1 VVVLDLLMPH
11 VSGQEL
17 LARIT
22 VDFPGVPVIVMSAAD
37 DVETAIACMKAGAID
52 YLVKPVEADR
62 LVSTIRK
69 TFEFH
74 NLRGELTS
82 LKEYLLTDVLKHE
95 DVFSNIITRSKK
107 MRSIFQYLEAVAP
120 TPHTVMITGETG
132 VGKELV
138 AQAVHRLSG
147 RKGDF
152 VVVNAAGLDDTMFS
166 DTLFGHT
173 KGAFTG
179 AEQSRRGLIA
189 RAENGTLFLD
199 EIGDL
204 SPYSQVKLLRLLQE
218 GAYYSLGSDSPL
230 KSSARIVAATNK
242 DQEALVNGEKLRKDL
257 YYRLCSHRV
266 HIPALRERPED
277 IPALLDHF
285 VEVAARSTNKAK
297 PVLHPGLANFL
308 SKYDFPGNVRELE
321 AMVYDAVARHKSG
334 MLSMGGFNEVTTQ
347 KGPAVDESVTLRNI
361 FGHFPTF
368 DEAEDYLI
376 NEAMRLTGGNQSAA
390 ASFLGITRQALNRR
404 LKKKP

>member
-1 VVVLDLLMPH
+1 
-11 VSGQEL
+11 
-17 LARIT
+17 
-22 VDFPGVPVIVMSAAD
+22 MSAAN
-37 DVETAIACMKAGAID
+37 DVETAIACMKAGAVD
-52 YLVKPVEADR
+52 YIVKPMEGDR
-62 LVSTIRK
+62 LISTIRK
-69 TFEFH
+69 TIEIH

-82 LKEYLLTDVLKHE
+82 LKEYLLSDVLKHE

-132 VGKELV
+132 VGKDLV

-152 VVVNAAGLDDTMFS
+152 IVVNVAGLDDTMFS
-166 DTLFGHT
+166 DTLFGHK

-179 AEQSRRGLIA
+179 AEQTRRGLIA

-204 SPYSQVKLLRLLQE
+204 SPSSQVKLLRL
-218 GAYYSLGSDSPL
+218 
-230 KSSARIVAATNK
+230 
-242 DQEALVNGEKLRKDL
+242 VNGEKIRKDL

-266 HIPALRERPED
+266 HIPPLRERPED

-285 VEVAARSTNKAK
+285 IGTAASSLKKEK
-297 PVLHPGLANFL
+297 PVLHPGLAEFL
-308 SKYDFPGNVRELE
+308 SKYDFPGNVRELK

-334 MLSMGGFNEVTTQ
+334 TLTMGGFKEITAQ
-347 KGPAVDESVTLRNI
+347 KGYTGEASGTLLNI

-368 DEAEDYLI
+368 DEAENYLI
-376 NEAMRLTGGNQSAA
+376 DEAMKLAGGNQSLA

-404 LKKKP
+404 VKKKS